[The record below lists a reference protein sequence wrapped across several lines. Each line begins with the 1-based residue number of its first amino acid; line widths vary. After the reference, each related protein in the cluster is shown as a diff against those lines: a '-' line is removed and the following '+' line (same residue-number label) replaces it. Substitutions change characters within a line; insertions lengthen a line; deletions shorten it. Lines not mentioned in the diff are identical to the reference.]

1 MMQLCLLTLSLIL
14 CSVHQ
19 AASELYYITPNS
31 TDHCRVRPCLTLYQ
45 FVTNSSHHLQ
55 SKTTLVFLPGT
66 HYLEVS
72 LTVSNVDSFVM
83 KSEST
88 PAQIHC
94 TRNSHVTFYHLWY
107 VHIDSLKFLG
117 CGGNQAVGVQ
127 EFGVQYT
134 VFKGQEYSET
144 ALELVQTTAEI
155 VNSTFESNKRGS
167 YDTTGDKTCGGAIIA
182 SDSSVDISQS
192 KFEDNRADNGGAIFA
207 GQNSIINVSGSE
219 FVNNNANVTGGV
231 LRSQSST
238 ITIETCQFHENIAIS
253 GGVLFS
259 YSSTMKL
266 EQSKFHGNS
275 AQQGGVVTSISDDIT
290 IEMCKFHRNY
300 ATSFGGVLVSEQSTT
315 KLERS
320 DFHGNSAQLGGVVLS
335 VSDNITIEM
344 SKFYGNNATE
354 AGGVLHSNANL
365 LHNNG
370 KASCIDRNTI
380 TLKRSEFYGNSA
392 GDGGVV
398 SCVCSTITM
407 EASTFDDNTAI
418 LKGGV
423 LTSVDST
430 ITTGN
435 SAFINNTSTVGAVIF
450 AIQNS
455 KIQQHNSLQI
465 NNNLA
470 VENAV
475 ILLHNSEFIG
485 HDKGNVTFSNNQGS
499 LVAFIS
505 DVTFR
510 GDAMFKNNTPPNTT
524 TQSGDIQEGGAITAF
539 KSNIRFDG
547 RFYCMHNQAEN
558 GGAIHSTESKL
569 YVNGRVSIENNRATS
584 NGGGVYLSSS
594 ELNCKPKSTLT
605 LFNNTASHKGGA
617 IHAVSSSINVIY
629 NSTADGSRYICSHIN
644 FTKNLAKFG
653 GGLSLETVAKLYI
666 LQYAETSR
674 LVETNACTITF
685 TANSAENGG
694 AIYVNDDTNSA
705 TCTSSAESEC
715 FFQVLRMYYLFR
727 NDGINHTMQAIGFSK
742 NYANSSGATLY
753 GGLLDRCAIS
763 QFAHGQNVYEDSGLS
778 YFMYVSTPK
787 YIIEHIADN
796 PTEKY
801 QKVKKITN
809 ISISSLPVKV
819 CLCVKNQTD
828 WQCTNRTSVDVK
840 KGEVFPVSLVAV
852 DQVGQPVNATIQ
864 TSLHYTESGLG
875 EGQLATKI
883 PAKCTNLKFN
893 VNSPQNTETLTL
905 HASNGSCN
913 DERLSQAMIEIHFLP
928 CSCLVGLQVE
938 GVNKTNCTC
947 KCHSDINEYV
957 EQCDSQT
964 GSFVKRHQSRA
975 WISYINDTDLTG
987 YIIYP
992 NCPFDYCLSD
1002 SPPVDLNQPNGA
1014 DAQCAFNRS
1023 SLLCGSC
1030 QPGLSLSLG
1039 SSRCLSCPSYWPAL
1053 FVVITLAAVLAGIAL
1068 VALLLVLNITVAVGT
1083 LNGLIFYANV
1093 VYTNKNILF
1102 PFQEMNFVS
1111 VLILWLNLEP
1121 GIDTCYYPGIDTYIK
1136 TWLQLAFPAYV
1147 ILLVVFVIIIS
1158 SYSSKFS
1165 NLIGKKDPV
1174 ATLATLILLSYA
1186 KLLEVCF
1193 KSLSVGFLKYPD
1205 GSSETLWL
1213 PDATIGYFS
1222 VKHIILFLASAFI
1235 LLIGL
1240 LYTAI
1245 IFVWQWLLYLPT
1257 WRIFKWTRNPK
1268 IQTFIETYHKPYT
1281 AKNRYWTGL
1290 LLIARIVLYLVSAV
1304 NVSNDPTIA
1313 LTSIFVSMTCIVFLR
1328 LLTVSKTYR
1337 KWTVNVLETFFYV
1350 NILFFSTF
1358 TWYSLGKPHS
1368 NQLQEAAAYTSVMT
1382 TFTALLIIT
1391 LGHVY
1396 AYTNAFSKLK
1406 ETKLGRSIK
1415 QLFTDTDPNPN
1426 PRQCRCSPRPDDDI
1440 RRLDDL
1446 LDDLD
1451 GPVNTADYDIAPLLR
1466 GLTPTYSVV
1475 EVHKPRDLPRPN
1487 GEVANS

>member
-19 AASELYYITPNS
+19 AASEHYITPSS

-45 FVTNSSHHLQ
+45 YVTNSSHHLQ
-55 SKTTLVFLPGT
+55 SSTTLVFLPGT
-66 HYLEVS
+66 HYLQVS
-72 LTVSNVDSFVM
+72 LTVSNVNSFVM

-94 TRNSHVTFYHLWY
+94 TINSHITFYHLWY
-107 VHIDSLKFLG
+107 VHINSLKFVG
-117 CGGNQAVGVQ
+117 CGGNRVEYIR
-127 EFGVQYT
+127 EFVVQYT
-134 VFKGQEYSET
+134 VFTGQEYSET
-144 ALELVQTTAEI
+144 ALELFQTTAEI
-155 VNSTFESNKRGS
+155 VNSAFESNKRGT
-167 YDTTGDKTCGGAIIA
+167 YDITGVETSGGAIIA
-182 SDSSVDISQS
+182 SNSSVDISQS

-207 GQNSIINVSGSE
+207 EQNSIINVSGSE

-275 AQQGGVVTSISDDIT
+275 AQQGGVVISISDDIT

-300 ATSFGGVLVSEQSTT
+300 ATSFGGVLGSENSIIKLRQS
-315 KLERS
+315 E
-320 DFHGNSAQLGGVVLS
+320 FHGNSAGNGGVV
-335 VSDNITIEM
+335 
-344 SKFYGNNATE
+344 
-354 AGGVLHSNANL
+354 
-365 LHNNG
+365 
-370 KASCIDRNTI
+370 
-380 TLKRSEFYGNSA
+380 TLTY
-392 GDGGVV
+392 
-398 SCVCSTITM
+398 STITI

-418 LKGGV
+418 LEGGV
-423 LTSVDST
+423 LLSADSIVT
-430 ITTGN
+430 IGN
-435 SAFINNTSTVGAVIF
+435 SAFNNNTSPVGVVIF

-455 KIQQHNSLQI
+455 KIQQHNSLLI
-465 NNNLA
+465 NNNVA
-470 VENAV
+470 VERAV
-475 ILLHNSEFIG
+475 LFLYNSEFIG
-485 HDKGNVTFSNNQGS
+485 HDRGNVTFSNNQGS

-505 DVTFR
+505 DATFR
-510 GDAMFKNNTPPNTT
+510 GDVMFKNNTPPKTT
-524 TQSGDIQEGGAITAF
+524 TQLGDFQEGGAITAF

-547 RFYCMHNQAEN
+547 RFYFMHNQAEN

-763 QFAHGQNVYEDSGLS
+763 QFANGQNVYEDSGLS

-864 TSLHYTESGLG
+864 ASLHYTESGLG

-947 KCHSDINEYV
+947 KCHSDIKAYV

-975 WISYINDTDLTG
+975 WISYINYTDLTG

-1030 QPGLSLSLG
+1030 QLGLSLSLG

-1068 VALLLVLNITVAVGT
+1068 VALLLVLNMTVAVGT

-1111 VLILWLNLEP
+1111 VLIILWLNLEP

-1165 NLIGKKDPV
+1165 NLIGKERSSGNSGYTYF
-1174 ATLATLILLSYA
+1174 A
-1186 KLLEVCF
+1186 
-1193 KSLSVGFLKYPD
+1193 FL
-1205 GSSETLWL
+1205 
-1213 PDATIGYFS
+1213 
-1222 VKHIILFLASAFI
+1222 
-1235 LLIGL
+1235 
-1240 LYTAI
+1240 
-1245 IFVWQWLLYLPT
+1245 
-1257 WRIFKWTRNPK
+1257 
-1268 IQTFIETYHKPYT
+1268 
-1281 AKNRYWTGL
+1281 
-1290 LLIARIVLYLVSAV
+1290 
-1304 NVSNDPTIA
+1304 
-1313 LTSIFVSMTCIVFLR
+1313 C
-1328 LLTVSKTYR
+1328 
-1337 KWTVNVLETFFYV
+1337 
-1350 NILFFSTF
+1350 
-1358 TWYSLGKPHS
+1358 
-1368 NQLQEAAAYTSVMT
+1368 
-1382 TFTALLIIT
+1382 
-1391 LGHVY
+1391 
-1396 AYTNAFSKLK
+1396 
-1406 ETKLGRSIK
+1406 
-1415 QLFTDTDPNPN
+1415 
-1426 PRQCRCSPRPDDDI
+1426 
-1440 RRLDDL
+1440 
-1446 LDDLD
+1446 
-1451 GPVNTADYDIAPLLR
+1451 
-1466 GLTPTYSVV
+1466 
-1475 EVHKPRDLPRPN
+1475 
-1487 GEVANS
+1487 